1 MGRLD
6 GKIAVLTA
14 AGQGIG
20 RATALAFAR
29 EGAKVIAT
37 DINADLLKKLA
48 EDCPGIE
55 TRVLDVT
62 KTEDVKAF
70 AATVEKID
78 ILFNVAGYVHH
89 GTILETDEKAWD
101 FSFDLNVKSMW
112 RMCTQFLPK
121 MRQQKSGAI
130 LNMSSVASSIHGAP
144 NRCVYGSTKA
154 AVIGL
159 SRGIAADFVGD
170 NIRCNCICPG
180 TIDTPSL
187 QGRIE
192 AQPDPQKARK
202 DFEARQKTGRFG
214 TPEEV
219 ANLAVY
225 LTSDEAVYVTGKE
238 YVIDGGWSI

>member
-1 MGRLD
+1 MGRLE
-6 GKIAVLTA
+6 GKIAVLSA

-20 RATALAFAR
+20 NAAAKAFVR

-37 DINADLLKKLA
+37 DINPDLLKKLA
-48 EDCPGIE
+48 EECPGIE

-62 KTEDVKAF
+62 NTEDVKAF
-70 AATVEKID
+70 AATIERVD

-101 FSFDLNVKSMW
+101 FSFNLNVKSMW
-112 RMCTQFLPK
+112 RMSTQFLPK
-121 MRQQKSGAI
+121 MQKQKSGVI

-159 SRGIAADFVGD
+159 SRGIAADFIKD
-170 NIRCNCICPG
+170 NIRCNSICPG

-192 AQPDPQKARK
+192 AQPDPNQARK

-214 TPEEV
+214 TAGEV

-225 LTSDEAVYVTGKE
+225 LASDEAVYVTGKE
-238 YVIDGGWSI
+238 FVIDGGWSI

>member
-1 MGRLD
+1 
-6 GKIAVLTA
+6 
-14 AGQGIG
+14 
-20 RATALAFAR
+20 
-29 EGAKVIAT
+29 
-37 DINADLLKKLA
+37 
-48 EDCPGIE
+48 
-55 TRVLDVT
+55 
-62 KTEDVKAF
+62 
-70 AATVEKID
+70 
-78 ILFNVAGYVHH
+78 
-89 GTILETDEKAWD
+89 
-101 FSFDLNVKSMW
+101 
-112 RMCTQFLPK
+112 
-121 MRQQKSGAI
+121 
-130 LNMSSVASSIHGAP
+130 MSSVASSIHGAP

-170 NIRCNCICPG
+170 NIRCNSICPG

-192 AQPDPQKARK
+192 AQSDPQKARK

-225 LTSDEAVYVTGKE
+225 LASDEAVYVTGKE